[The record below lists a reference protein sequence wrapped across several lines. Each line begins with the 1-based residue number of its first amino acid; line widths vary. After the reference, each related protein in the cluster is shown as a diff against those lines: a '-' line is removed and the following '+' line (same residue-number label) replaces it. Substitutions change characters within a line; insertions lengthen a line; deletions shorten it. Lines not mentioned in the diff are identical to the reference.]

1 MSKKGIKLNILII
14 IIILCMLFLSSCE
27 NMITFSG
34 TCVSIGKKFELDFK
48 LLNTTYESW
57 MTLDKADKVKTSFE
71 ITEGSVD
78 IYVRHEDNSI
88 IYQGND
94 VKNGD
99 FILEISKSGKYHFEV
114 IGSNAAGYVHF
125 NKIP

>member
-14 IIILCMLFLSSCE
+14 TIILCMMFLSSCE

-48 LLNTTYESW
+48 LLNTAYESW
-57 MTLDKADKVKTSFE
+57 MTLDEGNKVKTSFE

-78 IYVRHEDNSI
+78 IYVRYEDNSI

-94 VKNGD
+94 VESGD
-99 FILEISKSGKYHFEV
+99 FIIEISKSDKYYFEV
-114 IGSNAAGYVHF
+114 IGSHAAGYVHF
-125 NKIP
+125 NKLP

>member
-1 MSKKGIKLNILII
+1 MNRRKKKINVLLVIM
-14 IIILCMLFLSSCE
+14 ILCMIFLSGCG

-34 TCVSIGKKFELDFK
+34 TSISFGKRFELDFK

-57 MTLDKADKVKTSFE
+57 MTLEEGDRIKTSFA
-71 ITEGSVD
+71 ITEGKVD
-78 IYVRHEDNSI
+78 IYVRFEDNSI

-94 VKNGD
+94 IKNND
-99 FILEISKSGKYHFEV
+99 FILEINKSGKYYFEV
-114 IGSNAAGYVHF
+114 IGSHAAGYVHF